1 MNIQC
6 NEKPV
11 EVVAEDLATA
21 LAELGYEAMHVATA
35 INGEFVPR
43 SMRTL
48 TVLRPGDHLD
58 VVAPMQGG

>member
-11 EVVAEDLATA
+11 EIVTENLAAA
-21 LAELGYEAMHVATA
+21 LLELGYESMHVATA

-43 SMRTL
+43 SMRAL
-48 TVLRPGDHLD
+48 TVLKSGDHLD

>member
-11 EVVAEDLATA
+11 EIAEEILAKA
-21 LAELGYEAMHVATA
+21 LVELGYQSMCIATA

-43 SMRTL
+43 SMWAR
-48 TVLRPGDHLD
+48 TVLSPGDQLE

>member
-11 EVVAEDLATA
+11 EIIAKNLAAA
-21 LAELGYEAMHVATA
+21 LVELGYESMQVATA

-43 SMRTL
+43 SMWAL
-48 TVLRPGDHLD
+48 TELIPGDHLD